1 MAGRRSLAG
10 VVESYSTPV
19 ALSAI
24 LGAVVVAT
32 WLSGDGVFAQ
42 TVTDTLI
49 RVMLVVGLY
58 IFIGNSGV
66 LAFGHIAFTMIGAY
80 ATAWLTLSTF
90 KKSFALQLP
99 AI

>member
-1 MAGRRSLAG
+1 MAAARGLRGLL
-10 VVESYSTPV
+10 ESYSTPI
-19 ALSAI
+19 ALSLG

-32 WLSGDGVFAQ
+32 WLSDDAVFAQ

-80 ATAWLTLSTF
+80 GTAWLTLSV
-90 KKSFALQLP
+90 SQAV
-99 AI
+99 A